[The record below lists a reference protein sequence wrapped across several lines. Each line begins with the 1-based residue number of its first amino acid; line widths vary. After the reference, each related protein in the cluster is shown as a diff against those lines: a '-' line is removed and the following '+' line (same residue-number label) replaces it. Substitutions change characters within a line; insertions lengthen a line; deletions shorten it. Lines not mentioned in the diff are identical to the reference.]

1 MQNYWWIEIINLMA
15 ERFIWLYHEKK
26 IFAMKKIIILSL
38 IIVPFISKAQFTI
51 TNSSTTSLLQV
62 RDGTWPMEL
71 QRIIKDID
79 TCYVLEFRDQQYSN
93 VVNMSTLR
101 FGNMLQVRYFM
112 QGLSALKKGNTG
124 DIAKYKDYSIKRID
138 VKGTG
143 VWYTLSCGEGELTN
157 FQQSDAD
164 RMITAI
170 KTL

>member
-1 MQNYWWIEIINLMA
+1 
-15 ERFIWLYHEKK
+15 
-26 IFAMKKIIILSL
+26 MKKMVILSSVVFSL
-38 IIVPFISKAQFTI
+38 SALPFISKAQFTI

-71 QRIIKDID
+71 QRIIKESD

-101 FGNMLQVRYFM
+101 FGNMEQLRYFM
-112 QGLSALKKGNTG
+112 KGLATLKKGNTG
-124 DIAKYKDYSIKRID
+124 DIAKYRDYSIKRID

-143 VWYTLSCGEGELTN
+143 VWYTLICGEGELTN

-164 RMITAI
+164 KMIATI